1 MTKMVVPT
9 IETFTT
15 RFFPQQATVPAA
27 ASFGTTPGA
36 WPSLA
41 VALVPAVSAWL
52 LNFTGW
58 RGCWLDVVVPAVRGV
73 GVPAPPTTRSRSPSG
88 GWRGCFSPGIMH
100 VIQVMGIH
108 IRDILDILGVCNLF
122 YHLCWLVVLAHMMPV
137 VVIRV
142 PATALLTEDPAVPT
156 AVTPS
161 TTPGTLAV
169 FLIALIP
176 AVLIR
181 AMSVVLVVA
190 MMLVVTMVGDGIAT
204 LAAVS
209 PSRASAI
216 ASSVALIV
224 TATHVFVA
232 TICAWTRLFTLLPT
246 VFVLYFI
253 VLSLLDVFSHGNI
266 EDLDDMILLLRI
278 LDWYGQS
285 GRKEER
291 PTNEETDA
299 VIHS

>member
-1 MTKMVVPT
+1 
-9 IETFTT
+9 
-15 RFFPQQATVPAA
+15 
-27 ASFGTTPGA
+27 
-36 WPSLA
+36 
-41 VALVPAVSAWL
+41 
-52 LNFTGW
+52 
-58 RGCWLDVVVPAVRGV
+58 VVVPAVWWCGV
-73 GVPAPPTTRSRSPSG
+73 VVPATATASPFG
-88 GWRGCFSPGIMH
+88 GGCAGILGENFD
-100 VIQVMGIH
+100 VLGVLGV
-108 IRDILDILGVCNLF
+108 LGVCNLF
-122 YHLCWLVVLAHMMPV
+122 YHLCWLVVLAHMTPV

-181 AMSVVLVVA
+181 AMSVVPVVA

-216 ASSVALIV
+216 ASSMALIV

-253 VLSLLDVFSHGNI
+253 VLSLLDVLSHGNI

-291 PTNEETDA
+291 PTDEETDA

>member
-1 MTKMVVPT
+1 VEPILGLYSQQSCGSSRRFSLGKWPL
-9 IETFTT
+9 TF
-15 RFFPQQATVPAA
+15 RTVPGL
-27 ASFGTTPGA
+27 GTG
-36 WPSLA
+36 WRGCWLD
-41 VALVPAVSAWL
+41 VMVPAVRGVGVPAVPA
-52 LNFTGW
+52 GR

-73 GVPAPPTTRSRSPSG
+73 GVPAAPAPAG
-88 GWRGCFSPGIMH
+88 GRRGCFPPEIMYGIQM
-100 VIQVMGIH
+100 MGIH

-181 AMSVVLVVA
+181 TMSVVLVVA

-216 ASSVALIV
+216 ASSMALIV

-246 VFVLYFI
+246 VFVLYFV

-291 PTNEETDA
+291 PTGEETDA
-299 VIHS
+299 MIHS